1 MKSIWSMQG
10 IPDQKKRDDGRM
22 TTKSKPVR
30 FMAMIYKIWLMRHIE
45 VPDEIAHELMG
56 HLRAS
61 ATGARREKGA
71 KAKYIPVVATVG
83 GKSTRTTIVPAG
95 GGKYRM
101 QINTA
106 QRKAARVDWGDAV
119 SVELR
124 IDLASRTVPL
134 PPDLRAAM
142 AKHPKARKGFD
153 EMPPGHRRQFLMWVA
168 SGKRPQTRQ
177 KHLDRAI
184 DHLIERA
191 LLRSK

>member
-1 MKSIWSMQG
+1 MAPKA
-10 IPDQKKRDDGRM
+10 
-22 TTKSKPVR
+22 KPVR
-30 FMAMIYKIWLMRHIE
+30 FMATIYKIWLMRHVN
-45 VPDEIAHELMG
+45 VPDDIARELLKRLHAG
-56 HLRAS
+56 SAATKRA
-61 ATGARREKGA
+61 GASKR
-71 KAKYIPVVATVG
+71 KYIPVIATVG

-124 IDLASRTVPL
+124 IDLASRAVPI
-134 PPDLRAAM
+134 PADLRAAL
-142 AKHPKARKGFD
+142 AKHPKARKGFE

-168 SGKRPQTRQ
+168 SAKRPETRR

-184 DHLIERA
+184 DHLIERV
-191 LLRSK
+191 LLRPR